1 MCPTHSSLPHSG
13 HAAGSA
19 IEKGGICICY
29 LYYGILQ
36 ERLFTGEERLGATFV
51 LLTQCITN
59 TVVAFIWHAIQD
71 IFLQQNQQTPSSNIV
86 GNRPLPQIT
95 LWTTSLC
102 YVTAMTCSN
111 EAIAYVSYP
120 VAVLAKSC
128 KLIPTMLV
136 GQFVEKRLYSTM
148 EWMAALCISAG
159 IVLFNVNRMQQQ
171 LRHDILHDGSA
182 AQYGTILLLISLS
195 MDGLLSSCQNLLK
208 NCGDRYQPPNAMET
222 MLYVNGYAA
231 VLLIPLSMYS
241 QQWEVGIDSLFR
253 QHGPMASN
261 IAILNATAAIGQI
274 FVFLTI
280 TWFSP
285 IITTTIT
292 TTRKFFTILLSV
304 WTFGHAF
311 NASQWTAIGLVF
323 AGLFLVIYVQ
333 RQKSRV
339 DTAPAKSKHS

>member
-1 MCPTHSSLPHSG
+1 MEHSHSG
-13 HAAGSA
+13 LG
-19 IEKGGICICY
+19 KLTLCTGGICICY

-102 YVTAMTCSN
+102 YVMAMTCSN

-323 AGLFLVIYVQ
+323 AGLFLGIYVQ

>member
-1 MCPTHSSLPHSG
+1 
-13 HAAGSA
+13 
-19 IEKGGICICY
+19 
-29 LYYGILQ
+29 
-36 ERLFTGEERLGATFV
+36 
-51 LLTQCITN
+51 
-59 TVVAFIWHAIQD
+59 
-71 IFLQQNQQTPSSNIV
+71 
-86 GNRPLPQIT
+86 
-95 LWTTSLC
+95 
-102 YVTAMTCSN
+102 
-111 EAIAYVSYP
+111 
-120 VAVLAKSC
+120 
-128 KLIPTMLV
+128 MLV